1 MALASVLMSLASLVS
16 LVLIPIIP
24 SLIGKF
30 GKKKVVI
37 VSQIIQIVGLV
48 MMFAGPYT
56 NIPYTIVANLVYG
69 LGGGYSACVGSM
81 IVDALDNYEYQTG
94 VRNDGVAFAFNGL
107 MTKISSAIAGSVGL
121 MVMAAFG
128 YTNGADL
135 TARALTGINVGVN
148 IVPLVVAAIAIIPM
162 LIFDLNEEKMEKVR
176 GELKERRE
184 ALLNEQ

>member
-1 MALASVLMSLASLVS
+1 
-16 LVLIPIIP
+16 
-24 SLIGKF
+24 
-30 GKKKVVI
+30 
-37 VSQIIQIVGLV
+37 
-48 MMFAGPYT
+48 
-56 NIPYTIVANLVYG
+56 
-69 LGGGYSACVGSM
+69 M